1 MAEARAFWTVAPGQ
15 GELRSEPLP
24 DPGPDEILVEALAS
38 GISRGTETTVFLG
51 RVPASQHRVMR
62 APHQA
67 GEFTFPV
74 KYGYSSVGI
83 VAAGPDDWR
92 GRRVFCL
99 HPHQDRYVVP
109 RRAAI
114 SVPAAVS
121 DERAVLA
128 ANMET
133 VVNALWDA
141 APRIGDRVAV
151 VGAGVIGALAAA
163 LAARI
168 PGAEVQLVDVNPDK
182 AEIASALGLSFAVPK
197 VATPRADLVIHA
209 SGTAAGLVTS
219 LDLAGF
225 EATVVELSWYG
236 DREVAISLGESFHSR
251 RLRLVSSQVGA
262 IATAQRARWDRR
274 RRLALALDLL
284 ADPRFDA
291 LLAPAAPFA
300 AAARGDGGAR
310 GAAEQGHV
318 SGDQVPLIHCRA
330 SRMDEIRSGPLTA
343 IGARPPMMLD
353 YQIMRTRH
361 FRRRERSRKV
371 RHAGGPNHGSPRL
384 RHLSSRRAAA
394 PAPCPHC
401 REASDECSTR

>member
-1 MAEARAFWTVAPGQ
+1 MAEARAFWVVAPGR

-24 DPGPDEILVEALAS
+24 EPGPDEILVEALAS
-38 GISRGTETTVFLG
+38 GISRGTETTVFQG
-51 RVPASQHRVMR
+51 RVPESQHRVMR

-67 GEFTFPV
+67 GDFTFPL

-83 VAAGPDDWR
+83 VAAGPEDWL

-109 RRAAI
+109 RRAVT

-121 DERAVLA
+121 DQRAVLA

-141 APRIGDRVAV
+141 APRVGDRVAV

-168 PGAEVQLVDVNPDK
+168 PGTAVQLVDVNPDK
-182 AEIASALGLSFAVPK
+182 AEVASALGVSFALPQ

-209 SGTAAGLVTS
+209 SGTAEGLATA
-219 LDLAGF
+219 LELAGF
-225 EATVVELSWYG
+225 EAEVVELSWYG
-236 DREVAISLGESFHSR
+236 SRAVAAPLGESFHSR

-262 IATAQRARWDRR
+262 IATARRARWDRR

-284 ADPRFDA
+284 ADERFDV

-300 AAARGDGGAR
+300 RLPEIMAELAA
-310 GAAEQGHV
+310 QPSTV
-318 SGDQVPLIHCRA
+318 MCQTIK
-330 SRMDEIRSGPLTA
+330 
-343 IGARPPMMLD
+343 
-353 YQIMRTRH
+353 YQ
-361 FRRRERSRKV
+361 
-371 RHAGGPNHGSPRL
+371 
-384 RHLSSRRAAA
+384 
-394 PAPCPHC
+394 
-401 REASDECSTR
+401 

>member
-1 MAEARAFWTVAPGQ
+1 MAEARAFWAVAPGQ
-15 GELRSEPLP
+15 GELRSEPLRE
-24 DPGPDEILVEALAS
+24 PGPDEILVEALAS

-51 RVPASQHRVMR
+51 RVPPSQHRVMR

-141 APRIGDRVAV
+141 APRIGDRVTV

-182 AEIASALGLSFAVPK
+182 AEIASALGVSFALPK
-197 VATPRADLVIHA
+197 VATPRADLVMHA

-225 EATVVELSWYG
+225 EATVLELSWYG

-300 AAARGDGGAR
+300 DLPEVMAALAARPSKIMCQVIRYGQTSI
-310 GAAEQGHV
+310 GAA
-318 SGDQVPLIHCRA
+318 I
-330 SRMDEIRSGPLTA
+330 
-343 IGARPPMMLD
+343 
-353 YQIMRTRH
+353 
-361 FRRRERSRKV
+361 
-371 RHAGGPNHGSPRL
+371 
-384 RHLSSRRAAA
+384 
-394 PAPCPHC
+394 
-401 REASDECSTR
+401 